1 MKIIKGVFGAIGEF
15 AACVAIGLAI
25 VAGMAAIAQLL
36 IVV

>member
-1 MKIIKGVFGAIGEF
+1 MKVIKGVFGAIGEF

-25 VAGMAAIAQLL
+25 MAGMVAISEIL